1 MSTAVLALII
11 GVNMLINGNRKA
23 GGTCNGPPGLRPQY
37 AEGYYAAFVTDLD
50 GHNMEACFIEP
61 K

>member
-1 MSTAVLALII
+1 MA
-11 GVNMLINGNRKA
+11 NRKA
-23 GGTCNGPPGLRPQY
+23 GGTCNGAPGPRPQY

-50 GHNMEACFIEP
+50 GHNMECCFVEP